1 MKGPSYNYYMTV
13 YAGSDIPAEEY
24 FTLMPKAEIM
34 IKGIITPQPSDVYSD
49 KEKLK
54 AFADAVC
61 AQTEYLYRNGGSE
74 FISSDTLIK
83 EDLGNYSYT
92 KEPLN
97 GGGMRIA
104 SFAVMILKNAGLIS
118 PVI

>member
-13 YAGSDIPAEEY
+13 YAGQDMPSEEY
-24 FTLMPKAEIM
+24 FTLMPKAEVMVKSIM
-34 IKGIITPQPSDVYSD
+34 TPQPASVENDE
-49 KEKLK
+49 EKLK
-54 AFADAVC
+54 AYADAVC

-74 FISSDTLIK
+74 FISSDAVIR

-92 KEPLN
+92 KESC

-104 SFAVMILKNAGLIS
+104 ALAVIILKNAGLIS